1 MTSKD
6 GYCWTESS
14 GLKAGIP
21 SIGVIQPP
29 TNFKDG
35 NQTYDVIVVGAGYT
49 GLTASRDA
57 ALAGKSNLR

>member
-6 GYCWTESS
+6 GYCWTETQ

-29 TNFKDG
+29 TNVKDPSK
-35 NQTYDVIVVGAGYT
+35 TYDVIVVGAGYT
-49 GLTASRDA
+49 GLTAIRDMT
-57 ALAGKSNLR
+57 LAGMWIA